1 MGSISSIYPSICM
14 PNNLNY
20 SLFVSMVIQKNKSG
34 AVTRKLSIQM
44 YKHYGTSKI
53 RKEILIAKSV

>member
-1 MGSISSIYPSICM
+1 M

-20 SLFVSMVIQKNKSG
+20 PLFVSMVIQKNKSG